1 MVEGLPGVSDA
12 LIGAHEEA
20 AELAIWV
27 MEALGLLSLISLFIK
42 FKNASSA
49 KTLLGI
55 TFALSLITF
64 GLMARTGYLG
74 GQIRHSEIRSGVAGE
89 VPAGEILGGEK
100 DDD

>member
-1 MVEGLPGVSDA
+1 MV
-12 LIGAHEEA
+12 
-20 AELAIWV
+20 
-27 MEALGLLSLISLFIK
+27 
-42 FKNASSA
+42 
-49 KTLLGI
+49 LGI

-100 DDD
+100 DNDD